1 MKMAKFS
8 RPLKVSVLCVLWYFM
23 SSTNNV
29 ICKKILRNYPYP
41 MTITLFHLTSIS
53 LFMYPVL
60 MIANLPTKFHYS
72 KHFFWK
78 FIIPLGFGKMLGS
91 AASYVSIWR
100 VSVSYAHTIK
110 VCVCIIRLL
119 FNSCAMLINGQ
130 TYFKKSWGVKHRVI
144 FKVCLAIF
152 QHAWK
157 GLPFKRQPH
166 EKVKHTQT
174 IRRQEPWTTNAP
186 LIKKPINWF
195 VMQIRWLVSIWE
207 GHWAN

>member
-1 MKMAKFS
+1 MAKFS

-23 SSTNNV
+23 SSTNSV

-91 AASYVSIWR
+91 SASYVSLWR

-110 VCVCIIRLL
+110 VCVSTIQFLLSFSCI
-119 FNSCAMLINGQ
+119 MLKNVKI
-130 TYFKKSWGVKHRVI
+130 YSHRKS

-152 QHAWK
+152 QHYA
-157 GLPFKRQPH
+157 
-166 EKVKHTQT
+166 
-174 IRRQEPWTTNAP
+174 
-186 LIKKPINWF
+186 
-195 VMQIRWLVSIWE
+195 
-207 GHWAN
+207 